1 MYILIR
7 QPEPENPSSVPWIR
21 FQKSASTTLR
31 TQHRRIVTIDRV
43 VGIGWISHLGRKLF
57 GSYWDKLGWDLK
69 FGTEIMDYAKQKL
82 LCGSIVL
89 EAQNQPGSLACLSIR
104 FPGI

>member
-1 MYILIR
+1 MSIPVI
-7 QPEPENPSSVPWIR
+7 PSESC
-21 FQKSASTTLR
+21 LR
-31 TQHRRIVTIDRV
+31 TTSSR
-43 VGIGWISHLGRKLF
+43 F